1 MKVKELIAKIHFSHI
16 MCLGVGVL
24 IPIYCDVLIFHGFTS
39 STVSAIMDTVV
50 ASSALYAAF
59 SVRNW
64 LKDRVKNKGFEHAGN
79 LLTKIHQSYITLFS
93 FNETWE
99 RFRINYASIVIVNEQ
114 EKQNIKND
122 KTAAIY
128 ESKELNKILN
138 EVLADIHALK
148 SWDMECLAKNEYIEY
163 IEAVDKLRVK
173 IEKTIIETTESKV
186 NLLSSASHIIM
197 GSEIKDDFES
207 LAEMYVMLKI
217 RFEDVFR
224 YVKSGGA
231 NIIDVEKQGKK

>member
-1 MKVKELIAKIHFSHI
+1 
-16 MCLGVGVL
+16 
-24 IPIYCDVLIFHGFTS
+24 
-39 STVSAIMDTVV
+39 
-50 ASSALYAAF
+50 
-59 SVRNW
+59 
-64 LKDRVKNKGFEHAGN
+64 
-79 LLTKIHQSYITLFS
+79 
-93 FNETWE
+93 
-99 RFRINYASIVIVNEQ
+99 
-114 EKQNIKND
+114 
-122 KTAAIY
+122 
-128 ESKELNKILN
+128 
-138 EVLADIHALK
+138 
-148 SWDMECLAKNEYIEY
+148 MECLAKNEYIEY